1 MLVPPTTNIRKVA
14 SVPSGTVEVTVATL
28 TSTVSS
34 SVMVTVA
41 AVPSVTWFGS
51 GLALSASRF
60 TWNVSSPSTR
70 RSSAVCTVIVCAVVP
85 PAAKVSA
92 VAAGAV

>member
-1 MLVPPTTNIRKVA
+1 MPPTTNIRKVA
-14 SVPSGTVEVTVATL
+14 SAPSATVEVTAATF

-41 AVPSVTWFGS
+41 AVPSDTWTGS
-51 GLALSASRF
+51 GLALSASRL
-60 TWNVSSPSTR
+60 TWNVSPPSTR
-70 RSSAVCTVIVCAVVP
+70 RSSVVRTVIVRAAVL

-92 VAAGAV
+92 VAACTV